1 MSFKSVTFLL
11 LPDRHKAT
19 MNEMSILR
27 KLFLRVLKSE
37 FLQFQSSPDCA
48 LPPYFDENDK
58 PNRIYAVLTE
68 IAKLKDVSMD

>member
-1 MSFKSVTFLL
+1 MSFKSVTFFL

-19 MNEMSILR
+19 MNEMSISR
-27 KLFLRVLKSE
+27 KLFLRVFRKSV
-37 FLQFQSSPDCA
+37 LQFQSSSDCA

-68 IAKLKDVSMD
+68 ITKLKDVSMD